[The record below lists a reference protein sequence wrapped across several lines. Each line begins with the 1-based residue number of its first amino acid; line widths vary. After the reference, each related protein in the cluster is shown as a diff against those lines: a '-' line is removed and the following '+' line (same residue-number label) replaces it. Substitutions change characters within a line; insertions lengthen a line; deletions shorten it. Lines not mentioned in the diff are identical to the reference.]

1 MGRNN
6 EDFLTGSY
14 KIDNGDNTT
23 YFTGLGENSI
33 GTGSGAVVK
42 VNHPYDEWENNPSA
56 TDQYGY
62 RADDWDMRNWA
73 EHNTDKKGNVALF
86 NGYHKPPVF
95 HLAMGT
101 KDASYQSGTLGLH
114 AVADIERRFGERP
127 WASDNTSSFSTP
139 AVNDAIEKGIIP
151 GVIGQKPGEPARA
164 GNTYGFPDA
173 HGQVQTGHRI
183 VKRAKMREEAG
194 ITGEGFEEIDPDLIG
209 QDARALTREG
219 IAYKKETKRIAKAKE
234 EKNALPPDAPL
245 SNLVAAIKNT
255 RRRGTLAGGKPSK
268 YRRTSSLSEGI
279 NDGKGDLSQL
289 ELPGF

>member
-1 MGRNN
+1 VGRSN
-6 EDFLTGSY
+6 EDFMTGSY

-42 VNHPYDEWENNPSA
+42 VNHPYEIYENNPTA
-56 TDQYGY
+56 ADRYGKS
-62 RADDWDMRNWA
+62 ADDYDMQSWA
-73 EHNTDKKGNVALF
+73 RQTADKKGNIPLF
-86 NGYHKPPVF
+86 TAEHRPPVF
-95 HLAMGT
+95 QLAMGT
-101 KDASYQSGTLGLH
+101 KDAAYQAGTLGLH
-114 AVADIERRFGERP
+114 AVADTERRFGERP

-139 AVNDAIEKGIIP
+139 AVNDAIERGIIP
-151 GVIGQKPGEPARA
+151 GVIGQKPGEPARV
-164 GNTYGFPDA
+164 GNTYGFSDA
-173 HGQVQTGHRI
+173 HGQVQTGHRV
-183 VKRAKMREEAG
+183 VKRAKMRDEAG
-194 ITGEGFEEIDPDLIG
+194 VTGEGFEEIDPDLVG

-219 IAYKKETKRIAKAKE
+219 IAYKNETKRIAKAKE
-234 EKNALPPDAPL
+234 ERDALPPDAPF
-245 SNLVAAIKNT
+245 SDLVSAIKNT